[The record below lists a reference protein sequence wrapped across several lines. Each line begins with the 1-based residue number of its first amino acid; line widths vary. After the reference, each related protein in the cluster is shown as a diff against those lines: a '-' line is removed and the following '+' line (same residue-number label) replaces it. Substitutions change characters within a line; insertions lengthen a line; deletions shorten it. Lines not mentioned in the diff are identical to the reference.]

1 MLLGVIV
8 IGGQVSLLKLQA
20 YRNGLMKVDM
30 ASLTG
35 EKHAMCVQLP
45 PKYLQK
51 DADEHTRCQLK
62 TIIF

>member
-1 MLLGVIV
+1 MLLRVIV

-30 ASLTG
+30 AFLTG